1 MNDSHRSIAPS
12 PQACGSILSR
22 RDSTLLTGGFNR
34 RTRRYTTFGKSRR
47 DDTLLTG
54 GFNRRTRR
62 CTTFRKSR
70 RDDTLLTVDEAKRN
84 LRGHPRLSQVPQGRH
99 ITLLTGAG
107 AKCNPRKKRIS

>member
-1 MNDSHRSIAPS
+1 MNDSHLSVALS
-12 PQACGSILSR
+12 PQAYGSILSR

-47 DDTLLTG
+47 DDTLLT
-54 GFNRRTRR
+54 
-62 CTTFRKSR
+62 
-70 RDDTLLTVDEAKRN
+70 VDGAKQN
-84 LRGHPRLSQVPQGRH
+84 LREHPRLSQVLQGWH